1 MTRYCDITLGRYMRV
16 IIRMYVDLKEIGFSD
31 KVLQAFLEI
40 ATKEII
46 RKSWSNEY
54 DTYNEPTHR

>member
-1 MTRYCDITLGRYMRV
+1 MTRYCDITLGRYMRI
-16 IIRMYVDLKEIGFSD
+16 IIRMYIDLKEIGFSD

-46 RKSWSNEY
+46 RKSLEQ
-54 DTYNEPTHR
+54 